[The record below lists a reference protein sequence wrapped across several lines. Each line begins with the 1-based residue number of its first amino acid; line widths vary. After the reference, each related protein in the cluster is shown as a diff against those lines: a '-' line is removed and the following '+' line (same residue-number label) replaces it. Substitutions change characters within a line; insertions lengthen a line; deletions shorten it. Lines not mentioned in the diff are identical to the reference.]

1 MANKILCFG
10 DSITKGHPG
19 VTYLKHLT
27 NKKNYKNMGLS
38 GDTLIG
44 MTNRLTKTLSL
55 KKNNDVTGIIVG
67 IGANDLIQP
76 FLNKDSWMWKLRVK
90 MLLKRGS
97 VPTYCIQEFKE
108 EYIKMLKVLKDSKKQ
123 VLIFSL
129 PYLETEEGNLNKK
142 IVEYNE
148 LIKNLCFDYDIPFVD
163 YYSWQVFE
171 KNNLKNT
178 GFSFMSKN
186 PLLVGFD
193 TLLTSYLQLTEFIS
207 KKRNLGLTIDGC
219 HLNNYSSKGL
229 AQMIEET
236 YKTIE

>member
-1 MANKILCFG
+1 MAKKILCFG

-19 VTYLKHLT
+19 VTYLKYLT
-27 NKKNYKNMGLS
+27 NKKKYKNMGLS

-44 MTNRLTKTLSL
+44 MTKRLTKTLSL
-55 KKNNDVTGIIVG
+55 KRNNDVTGIIVG
-67 IGANDLIQP
+67 IGTNDIIQP
-76 FLNKDSWMWKLRVK
+76 FLNDYSWMWRLRVK
-90 MLLKRGS
+90 MLFKRGS
-97 VPTYCIQEFKE
+97 IPTKKILEFEE
-108 EYIKMLKVLKDSKKQ
+108 EYIKMLKILKSSNKQ
-123 VLIFSL
+123 ILIFSL
-129 PYLETEEGNLNKK
+129 PYLETKEVCLSEK

-148 LIKNLCFDYDIPFVD
+148 LIKNLCLEYDIPFVD
-163 YYSWQVFE
+163 YYSWQVVE
-171 KNNLKNT
+171 KGKLKNT

-219 HLNNYSSKGL
+219 HLNNYSSKNL
-229 AQMIEET
+229 AHLIEET